1 MQKLLSIIIPTYNME
16 NYLEPCLD
24 SLLTDN
30 MSLIEVLVINDG
42 SKDSSSE
49 IAHRYESKY
58 PDVFVVVDKEN
69 GNYGSCVN
77 VGLRKA
83 TGKYIKVLDA
93 DDCFNTRVFEA
104 YLNAIK
110 ECDTDMVIS
119 DYVKV
124 YPELESIISCN
135 IPDNK
140 IVEFRE
146 LCKDNKIWNLWMHN
160 VAYKRELLLGI
171 DYKQTEGISYTD
183 QEWIFSPFT
192 VVKTAI
198 YYKLPLYRYTLGRE
212 GQTMS
217 YEFTNKH
224 FRDNIVCTCN
234 MIKQASHFDKV
245 PDVIMNMLNYKL
257 LKRCRFIFRTYM
269 LKKHVTND
277 QDLDMLDETIK
288 TYNNSLYK
296 ATDNLP
302 MSTPILP
309 IRFIS
314 AWRKNH
320 NSRWLRLNIGIYK
333 FLH

>member
-16 NYLEPCLD
+16 NYLEACLD

-30 MSLIEVLVINDG
+30 MSLFEVLVINDG
-42 SKDSSSE
+42 SQDSSYD
-49 IAHRYESKY
+49 IAKKYGNKY
-58 PDVFVVVDKEN
+58 PETFIVIDKGN

-77 VGLRKA
+77 VGLRRA

-93 DDCFNTRVFEA
+93 DDCFNTRVYEA

-124 YPELESIISCN
+124 YPELETIVSCD
-135 IPDNK
+135 IPENK
-140 IVEFRE
+140 IVDFRE
-146 LCKDNKIWNLWMHN
+146 LCKDNNIWNLWMHN

-192 VVKTAI
+192 AVKTAI
-198 YYKLPLYRYTLGRE
+198 YFKLPLYRYTLGRE

-217 YEFTNKH
+217 SAFSDKH

-234 MIKQASHFDKV
+234 MIEQACHFNKV
-245 PDVIMNMLNYKL
+245 PDDIINMLNYKL
-257 LKRCRFIFRTYM
+257 LKRCRFIFRTYI
-269 LKKHVTND
+269 LKKQIIND
-277 QDLDMLDETIK
+277 NDLDMLDNKIK
-288 TYNNSLYK
+288 SLNFNLYK
-296 ATDNLP
+296 ATSNLP
-302 MSTPILP
+302 MSMPLFPIKY
-309 IRFIS
+309 IS
-314 AWRKNH
+314 VWRKNH
-320 NSRWLRLNIGIYK
+320 NSKWLKLNIRMYK

>member
-1 MQKLLSIIIPTYNME
+1 MLKLLSIIIPTYNME
-16 NYLEPCLD
+16 NYLEACLD

-42 SKDSSSE
+42 SQDSSYD
-49 IAHRYESKY
+49 IAKRYGNKY
-58 PDVFVVVDKEN
+58 PETFIVIDKGN

-77 VGLRKA
+77 VGLRRA

-104 YLNAIK
+104 YLNDIK

-124 YPELESIISCN
+124 YPDFETIVSCD
-135 IPDNK
+135 IPEKK
-140 IVEFRE
+140 IVDFRE
-146 LCKDNKIWNLWMHN
+146 LCKDNNIWNLWMHN
-160 VAYKRELLLGI
+160 VAYKRELLLSI

-192 VVKTAI
+192 AVKTAV
-198 YYKLPLYRYTLGRE
+198 YFKLPLYRYTLGRE

-217 YEFTNKH
+217 SAFSDKH

-234 MIKQASHFDKV
+234 MIEQACHFNNV
-245 PDVIMNMLNYKL
+245 PDDIINMLNYKL
-257 LKRCRFIFRTYM
+257 LKRCRFIFRTYI
-269 LKKHVTND
+269 LKKQVIND
-277 QDLDMLDETIK
+277 KDLDMLDNKIK
-288 TYNNSLYK
+288 SLNFNLYK
-296 ATDNLP
+296 TTGNLP
-302 MSTPILP
+302 MSTPLFP
-309 IRFIS
+309 IKYIS
-314 AWRKNH
+314 VWRKNH
-320 NSRWLRLNIGIYK
+320 NSRWLKLNIRMYK

>member
-1 MQKLLSIIIPTYNME
+1 ME
-16 NYLEPCLD
+16 NYLEACLN

-30 MSLIEVLVINDG
+30 MSLTEVLVINDG
-42 SKDSSSE
+42 SKDSSYD

-58 PDVFVVVDKEN
+58 PKVFVVIDKGN

-77 VGLRKA
+77 VGLKRA

-124 YPELESIISCN
+124 YPELETIVSCDIADNQII
-135 IPDNK
+135 D
-140 IVEFRE
+140 FRE

-192 VVKTAI
+192 KVRTAI
-198 YYKLPLYRYTLGRE
+198 YFKLPLYRYTLGRE

-217 YEFTNKH
+217 SEFTNKH
-224 FRDNIVCTCN
+224 FKDNIVCTCN
-234 MIKQASHFDKV
+234 MIEQARHFTNV
-245 PDVIMNMLNYKL
+245 PDEIMNMLNYKL
-257 LKRCRFIFRTYM
+257 LKRCRLIFRTYM
-269 LKKHVTND
+269 LKKGVIND
-277 QDLDMLDETIK
+277 KDLDILDSKIK
-288 TYNNSLYK
+288 SASPNLYK
-296 ATDNLP
+296 TTGNLS
-302 MSTPILP
+302 MSMPLFP
-309 IRFIS
+309 IRYIS
-314 AWRKNH
+314 VWRKNH
-320 NSRWLRLNIGIYK
+320 NSRWLRLNISMYK

>member
-16 NYLEPCLD
+16 NYLEACLD

-42 SKDSSSE
+42 SQDSSYD
-49 IAHRYESKY
+49 IARRYGDKY
-58 PDVFVVVDKEN
+58 PETFVVIDKGN

-77 VGLRKA
+77 VGLRRA

-104 YLNAIK
+104 YLNDIK

-124 YPELESIISCN
+124 YPDFETIVSCD
-135 IPDNK
+135 IPEKK
-140 IVEFRE
+140 ILDFRD
-146 LCKDNKIWNLWMHN
+146 LCKDNNIWNLWMHN

-192 VVKTAI
+192 AVKTAI
-198 YYKLPLYRYTLGRE
+198 YFKLPLYRYTLGRE

-217 YEFTNKH
+217 SAFSDKH

-234 MIKQASHFDKV
+234 MIEQACHFNNV
-245 PDVIMNMLNYKL
+245 PDDIMNMLNYKL
-257 LKRCRFIFRTYM
+257 LKRCRFIFRTYI
-269 LKKHVTND
+269 LKKQVINNK
-277 QDLDMLDETIK
+277 DLDILDNKIK
-288 TYNNSLYK
+288 SLNFNLYK
-296 ATDNLP
+296 ATGSLP
-302 MSTPILP
+302 MSTPLFP
-309 IRFIS
+309 IKYIS
-314 AWRKNH
+314 VWRKNH
-320 NSRWLRLNIGIYK
+320 NSRWLKLNIRMYK

>member
-1 MQKLLSIIIPTYNME
+1 ME
-16 NYLEPCLD
+16 NYLETCLN

-30 MSLIEVLVINDG
+30 MSLTEVLVINDG
-42 SKDSSSE
+42 SKDSSYD

-58 PDVFVVVDKEN
+58 PEVFVVIDKGN

-77 VGLRKA
+77 VGLKRA

-124 YPELESIISCN
+124 YPELETIVSCDIADNQII
-135 IPDNK
+135 D
-140 IVEFRE
+140 FRE

-192 VVKTAI
+192 KVRTAI
-198 YYKLPLYRYTLGRE
+198 YFKLPLYRYTLGRE

-217 YEFTNKH
+217 SEFTNKH
-224 FRDNIVCTCN
+224 FKDNIVCTCN
-234 MIKQASHFDKV
+234 MIEQARHFTNV
-245 PDVIMNMLNYKL
+245 PDEIMNMLNYKL
-257 LKRCRFIFRTYM
+257 LKRCRLIFRTYM
-269 LKKHVTND
+269 LKKGATND
-277 QDLDMLDETIK
+277 KDLDMLDDKIK
-288 TYNNSLYK
+288 SSNPYLYK
-296 ATDNLP
+296 TTGNLS
-302 MSTPILP
+302 MSMPLFPIKY
-309 IRFIS
+309 IS

-320 NSRWLRLNIGIYK
+320 NSRWLRLNISLYRY
-333 FLH
+333 LH

>member
-1 MQKLLSIIIPTYNME
+1 ME
-16 NYLEPCLD
+16 NYLEACLN

-30 MSLIEVLVINDG
+30 MSLTEVLVINDG
-42 SKDSSSE
+42 SKDSSYD

-58 PDVFVVVDKEN
+58 PEVFVVIDKGN

-77 VGLRKA
+77 VGLKRA

-124 YPELESIISCN
+124 YPELETIVSCDIADNQII
-135 IPDNK
+135 D
-140 IVEFRE
+140 FRE

-192 VVKTAI
+192 KVRTAI
-198 YYKLPLYRYTLGRE
+198 YFKLPLYRYTLGRE

-217 YEFTNKH
+217 SEFTNKH
-224 FRDNIVCTCN
+224 FKDNIVCTCN
-234 MIKQASHFDKV
+234 MIEQARHFTNI
-245 PDVIMNMLNYKL
+245 PDEIMNMLNYKL

-269 LKKHVTND
+269 LKKGVIND
-277 QDLDMLDETIK
+277 KDLDILDSKIK
-288 TYNNSLYK
+288 SASPNLYK
-296 ATDNLP
+296 TTGNLS
-302 MSTPILP
+302 MSMPLFP
-309 IRFIS
+309 IRYIS
-314 AWRKNH
+314 VWRKNH
-320 NSRWLRLNIGIYK
+320 NSRWLRLNICLYK
-333 FLH
+333 YLH

>member
-1 MQKLLSIIIPTYNME
+1 ME
-16 NYLEPCLD
+16 NYLEACLN

-30 MSLIEVLVINDG
+30 MSLTEVLVINDG
-42 SKDSSSE
+42 SKDSSYD

-58 PDVFVVVDKEN
+58 PEVFVVIDKGN

-77 VGLRKA
+77 VGLKRA

-124 YPELESIISCN
+124 YPELETIVSCDIADNQII
-135 IPDNK
+135 D
-140 IVEFRE
+140 FRE

-192 VVKTAI
+192 KVRTAI
-198 YYKLPLYRYTLGRE
+198 YFKLPLYRYTLGRE

-217 YEFTNKH
+217 SEFTNKH
-224 FRDNIVCTCN
+224 FKDNIVCTCN
-234 MIKQASHFDKV
+234 MIEQARHFTNV
-245 PDVIMNMLNYKL
+245 PDEIMNMLNYKL

-269 LKKHVTND
+269 LKKGVIND
-277 QDLDMLDETIK
+277 KDLDILDSKIK
-288 TYNNSLYK
+288 SASPNLYK
-296 ATDNLP
+296 TTGNLS
-302 MSTPILP
+302 MSMPLFP
-309 IRFIS
+309 IRYIS
-314 AWRKNH
+314 VWRKNH
-320 NSRWLRLNIGIYK
+320 NSRWLRLNICLYK
-333 FLH
+333 YLH

>member
-1 MQKLLSIIIPTYNME
+1 MQKLLTIIIPTYNME
-16 NYLEPCLD
+16 NYLEACLN

-30 MSLIEVLVINDG
+30 MSLTEVLVINDG
-42 SKDSSSE
+42 SKDSSYD

-58 PDVFVVVDKEN
+58 PEVFVVIDKGN

-77 VGLRKA
+77 VGLKRA

-124 YPELESIISCN
+124 YPELETIVSCDIADNQII
-135 IPDNK
+135 D
-140 IVEFRE
+140 FRE

-192 VVKTAI
+192 KVRTAI
-198 YYKLPLYRYTLGRE
+198 YFKLPLYRYTLGRE

-217 YEFTNKH
+217 SEFTNKH
-224 FRDNIVCTCN
+224 FKDNIVCTCN
-234 MIKQASHFDKV
+234 MIEQARHFTNV
-245 PDVIMNMLNYKL
+245 PDEIMNMLNYKL
-257 LKRCRFIFRTYM
+257 LKRCRLIFRTYM
-269 LKKHVTND
+269 LKKGVIND
-277 QDLDMLDETIK
+277 KDLDILDSKIK
-288 TYNNSLYK
+288 SASPNLYK
-296 ATDNLP
+296 TTGNLS
-302 MSTPILP
+302 MSMPLFP
-309 IRFIS
+309 IRYIS
-314 AWRKNH
+314 VWRKNH
-320 NSRWLRLNIGIYK
+320 NSRWLRLNICLYK
-333 FLH
+333 YLH

>member
-1 MQKLLSIIIPTYNME
+1 ME
-16 NYLEPCLD
+16 NYLEACLN

-30 MSLIEVLVINDG
+30 MSLTEVLVINDG
-42 SKDSSSE
+42 SKDSSYD

-58 PDVFVVVDKEN
+58 PEVFVVIDKGN

-77 VGLRKA
+77 VGLKRA

-124 YPELESIISCN
+124 YPELETIVSCDIADNQII
-135 IPDNK
+135 D
-140 IVEFRE
+140 FRE

-192 VVKTAI
+192 KVRTAI
-198 YYKLPLYRYTLGRE
+198 YFKLPLYRYTLGRE

-217 YEFTNKH
+217 SEFTNKH
-224 FRDNIVCTCN
+224 FKDNIVCTCN
-234 MIKQASHFDKV
+234 MIEQARHFTNV
-245 PDVIMNMLNYKL
+245 PDEIMNMLNYKL
-257 LKRCRFIFRTYM
+257 LKRCRLIFRTYM
-269 LKKHVTND
+269 LKKGVIND
-277 QDLDMLDETIK
+277 KDLDILDSKIK
-288 TYNNSLYK
+288 SASPNLYK
-296 ATDNLP
+296 TTGNLS
-302 MSTPILP
+302 MSMPLFP
-309 IRFIS
+309 IRYIS
-314 AWRKNH
+314 VWRKNH
-320 NSRWLRLNIGIYK
+320 NSRWLRLNICLYK
-333 FLH
+333 YLH

>member
-1 MQKLLSIIIPTYNME
+1 MQKLLTIIIPTYNME
-16 NYLEPCLD
+16 NYLETCLN

-30 MSLIEVLVINDG
+30 MSLTEVLVINDG
-42 SKDSSSE
+42 SKDSSYD

-58 PDVFVVVDKEN
+58 PEVFVVIDKGN

-77 VGLRKA
+77 VGLKRA

-124 YPELESIISCN
+124 YPELETIVSCDIADNQII
-135 IPDNK
+135 D
-140 IVEFRE
+140 FRE

-192 VVKTAI
+192 KVRTAI
-198 YYKLPLYRYTLGRE
+198 YFKLPLYRYTLGRE

-217 YEFTNKH
+217 SEFTNKH
-224 FRDNIVCTCN
+224 FKDNIVCTCN
-234 MIKQASHFDKV
+234 MIEQARHFTNV
-245 PDVIMNMLNYKL
+245 PDEIMNMLNYKL
-257 LKRCRFIFRTYM
+257 LKRCRLIFRTYM
-269 LKKHVTND
+269 LKKGATND
-277 QDLDMLDETIK
+277 KDLDMLDDKIK
-288 TYNNSLYK
+288 SSNPYLYK
-296 ATDNLP
+296 TTGNLS
-302 MSTPILP
+302 MSMPLFPIKY
-309 IRFIS
+309 IS

-320 NSRWLRLNIGIYK
+320 NSRWLRLNISLYRY
-333 FLH
+333 LH

>member
-1 MQKLLSIIIPTYNME
+1 ME
-16 NYLEPCLD
+16 NYLEACLD

-42 SKDSSSE
+42 SQDSSYD
-49 IAHRYESKY
+49 IAKRYGNKY
-58 PDVFVVVDKEN
+58 PETFIVIDKGN

-77 VGLRKA
+77 VGLRRA

-104 YLNAIK
+104 YLNDIK

-124 YPELESIISCN
+124 YPDFETIVSCD
-135 IPDNK
+135 IPEKK
-140 IVEFRE
+140 IVDFRE
-146 LCKDNKIWNLWMHN
+146 LCKDNNIWNLWMHN
-160 VAYKRELLLGI
+160 VAYKRELLLSI

-192 VVKTAI
+192 AVKTAV
-198 YYKLPLYRYTLGRE
+198 YFKLPLYRYTLGRE

-217 YEFTNKH
+217 SAFSDKH

-234 MIKQASHFDKV
+234 MIEQACHFNNV
-245 PDVIMNMLNYKL
+245 PDDIINMLNYKL
-257 LKRCRFIFRTYM
+257 LKRCRFIFRTYI
-269 LKKHVTND
+269 LKKQVIND
-277 QDLDMLDETIK
+277 KDLDMLDNKIK
-288 TYNNSLYK
+288 SLNFNLYK
-296 ATDNLP
+296 TTGNLP
-302 MSTPILP
+302 MSTPLFP
-309 IRFIS
+309 IKYIS
-314 AWRKNH
+314 VWRKNH
-320 NSRWLRLNIGIYK
+320 NSRWLKLNIRMYK

>member
-16 NYLEPCLD
+16 NYLEACLD

-42 SKDSSSE
+42 SQDSSYD
-49 IAHRYESKY
+49 IAKRYGDKY
-58 PDVFVVVDKEN
+58 PETFVIIDKGN

-77 VGLRKA
+77 VGLRRA

-124 YPELESIISCN
+124 YPELETIVSCD
-135 IPDNK
+135 IPEKK
-140 IVEFRE
+140 ILDFRD
-146 LCKDNKIWNLWMHN
+146 LCKDNNIWNLWMHN

-192 VVKTAI
+192 AVKTAI
-198 YYKLPLYRYTLGRE
+198 YFKLPLYRYTLGRE

-217 YEFTNKH
+217 SAFSDKH

-234 MIKQASHFDKV
+234 MIEQACHFNNV
-245 PDVIMNMLNYKL
+245 PDEVMNMLNYKL

-269 LKKHVTND
+269 LKKQIIND
-277 QDLDMLDETIK
+277 NDLDMLDNKIK
-288 TYNNSLYK
+288 SLNFNLYK
-296 ATDNLP
+296 ATGNLP
-302 MSTPILP
+302 MSMPLFPIKY
-309 IRFIS
+309 IS
-314 AWRKNH
+314 VWRKNH
-320 NSRWLRLNIGIYK
+320 NSRWLRLNISMYK

>member
-1 MQKLLSIIIPTYNME
+1 ME
-16 NYLEPCLD
+16 NYLEACLN

-30 MSLIEVLVINDG
+30 MSLTEVLVINDG
-42 SKDSSSE
+42 SKDSSYD

-58 PDVFVVVDKEN
+58 PEVFVVIDKGN

-77 VGLRKA
+77 VGLKRA

-124 YPELESIISCN
+124 YPELETIVSCDIADNQII
-135 IPDNK
+135 D
-140 IVEFRE
+140 FRE

-192 VVKTAI
+192 KVRTAI
-198 YYKLPLYRYTLGRE
+198 YLKLPLYRYTLGRE

-217 YEFTNKH
+217 SEFTNKH
-224 FRDNIVCTCN
+224 FKDNIVCTCN
-234 MIKQASHFDKV
+234 MIEQARHFTNV
-245 PDVIMNMLNYKL
+245 PDEIMNMLNYKL
-257 LKRCRFIFRTYM
+257 LKRCRLIFRTYM
-269 LKKHVTND
+269 LKKGATND
-277 QDLDMLDETIK
+277 KDLDMLDDKIK
-288 TYNNSLYK
+288 SSNPYLYK
-296 ATDNLP
+296 TTGNLS
-302 MSTPILP
+302 MSSPLFPIKY
-309 IRFIS
+309 IS

-320 NSRWLRLNIGIYK
+320 NSRWLRLNISLYRY
-333 FLH
+333 LH

>member
-1 MQKLLSIIIPTYNME
+1 ME
-16 NYLEPCLD
+16 NYLEACLN

-30 MSLIEVLVINDG
+30 MSLTEVLVINDG
-42 SKDSSSE
+42 SKDSSYD

-58 PDVFVVVDKEN
+58 PKVFVVIDKGN

-77 VGLRKA
+77 VGLKRA

-124 YPELESIISCN
+124 YPELETIVSCDIADNQII
-135 IPDNK
+135 D
-140 IVEFRE
+140 FRE

-192 VVKTAI
+192 KVRTAI
-198 YYKLPLYRYTLGRE
+198 YFKLPLYRYTLGRE

-217 YEFTNKH
+217 SEFTNKH
-224 FRDNIVCTCN
+224 FKDNIVCTCN
-234 MIKQASHFDKV
+234 MIEQARHFTNV
-245 PDVIMNMLNYKL
+245 PDEIMNMLNYKL
-257 LKRCRFIFRTYM
+257 LKRCRLIFRTYM
-269 LKKHVTND
+269 LKKGVIND
-277 QDLDMLDETIK
+277 KDLDILDSKIK
-288 TYNNSLYK
+288 SASPNLYK
-296 ATDNLP
+296 TTGNLS
-302 MSTPILP
+302 MSMPLFP
-309 IRFIS
+309 IRYIS
-314 AWRKNH
+314 VWRKNH
-320 NSRWLRLNIGIYK
+320 NSRWLRLNICLYK
-333 FLH
+333 YLH

>member
-1 MQKLLSIIIPTYNME
+1 ME
-16 NYLEPCLD
+16 NYLEACLN

-42 SKDSSSE
+42 SKDSSYD

-58 PDVFVVVDKEN
+58 PEVFIVIDKGN

-77 VGLRKA
+77 VGLKRA

-124 YPELESIISCN
+124 YPELETIVSCDIADNQII
-135 IPDNK
+135 D
-140 IVEFRE
+140 FRE

-192 VVKTAI
+192 KVRTAI
-198 YYKLPLYRYTLGRE
+198 YFKLPLYRYTLGRE

-217 YEFTNKH
+217 SEFTNKH
-224 FRDNIVCTCN
+224 FKDNIVCTCN
-234 MIKQASHFDKV
+234 MIEQARHFTNI
-245 PDVIMNMLNYKL
+245 PDEIMNMLNYKL

-269 LKKHVTND
+269 LKKGVIND
-277 QDLDMLDETIK
+277 KDLDILDSKIK
-288 TYNNSLYK
+288 SASPNLYK
-296 ATDNLP
+296 TTGNLS
-302 MSTPILP
+302 MSMPLFP
-309 IRFIS
+309 IRYIS
-314 AWRKNH
+314 VWRKNH
-320 NSRWLRLNIGIYK
+320 NSRWLRLNICLYK
-333 FLH
+333 YLH